1 MKTLDQYLS
10 EVVSPFDEVDGNQED
25 LLKKQYLSYQRDSLL
40 NSIGTKQS
48 RIEFDMHLEELLTS
62 LQPEAYQLFL
72 LDCLDKLTFVYNL
85 DVLKDYIDREGL
97 IQRDTEKIFS
107 LIKYFV
113 YNEWLYNLV
122 SCLPE
127 IDFKIMSDKQKIL
140 DFIAAQY
147 LDIRNKI
154 INKVDVNSLVQFYF
168 NNCDVTSGIKTL
180 FKLIMSDLSG
190 VISVQLI
197 KK

>member
-25 LLKKQYLSYQRDSLL
+25 LLKRQYLSYQRDSLL
-40 NSIGTKQS
+40 NSIGSKQS
-48 RIEFDMHLEELLTS
+48 RIEFDMHLDELLSS
-62 LQPEAYQLFL
+62 LEPEGYQLFL
-72 LDCLDKLTFVYNL
+72 LDCLDKLTSIYNL

-97 IQRDTEKIFS
+97 IQKNREDILVLVKFFT
-107 LIKYFV
+107 
-113 YNEWLYNLV
+113 YNEWIYNLAF
-122 SCLPE
+122 CLPE
-127 IDFKIMSDKQKIL
+127 IDFKTISDKQKIL
-140 DFIAAQY
+140 DLITAQY
-147 LDIRNKI
+147 LDIQNKI
-154 INKVDVNSLVQFYF
+154 INKDDINSLVRFYF

-180 FKLIMSDLSG
+180 FKLIMSDLPG